1 MMMFIIKKWTLACCA
16 ILFAVSLHAQDNTLD
31 FYLNRGLSESPLL
44 KDYQNQIMANGIDS
58 AKIRASYKPQVTA
71 GSTNSYA
78 PVIKGWGYDEA
89 ITNGKNINA
98 VVGVNKAFVSR
109 KNMETQYA
117 VLRLQSLGID
127 NSSKIAEQ
135 DLRRNITA
143 QYITTYG
150 DEQQLKFLS
159 ETYELLKNENDLL
172 KKLTQANVYRQTDYL
187 TFLVTLQQQDLAI
200 QQANIQLQNDY
211 GTLNYL
217 CGIVD
222 TGATNLQEPVIAIKE
237 NQDAGNSVFFRQYT
251 LDSLTLHN
259 KKALIDFSYKPKLS
273 AFGDAGY
280 NSSLAITPYKNF
292 GFNVGVMLS
301 VPIYDGHQR
310 KMEYSKL
317 ALAEQT
323 RLNYLDFSK
332 KQYNQQLRQ
341 LHQQLNAT
349 QDLIARIKQQMQYSE
364 GLIQAHTKLL
374 ATGDVKIADLVIA
387 LNNYLTAKNL
397 LTQNTISRWQII
409 NQINYWNK

>member
-1 MMMFIIKKWTLACCA
+1 MMSIIKKVVLACSA
-16 ILFAVSLHAQDNTLD
+16 VLFALLSHAQDNNLD
-31 FYLNRGLSESPLL
+31 FYLNKGLSESPLL
-44 KDYQNQIMANGIDS
+44 KDYQNQLIANGIDS
-58 AKIRASYKPQVTA
+58 TKIKASYKPQVTVS
-71 GSTNSYA
+71 STNSYS

-98 VVGVNKAFVSR
+98 VVGVNKRFASR
-109 KNMETQYA
+109 RNMEIQYA

-135 DLRRNITA
+135 DLKRSITA

-172 KKLTQANVYRQTDYL
+172 KNLTQSNVYRQTDYL

-200 QQANIQLQNDY
+200 QQAHIQLQNDY

-222 TGATNLQEPVIAIKE
+222 TNATNLQEPVISIKE
-237 NQDAGNSVFFRQYT
+237 IQDAEHSVFFRQYRF
-251 LDSLTLHN
+251 DSLTLQN
-259 KKALIDFSYKPKLS
+259 KKSLIDFSYKPKIS

-280 NSSLAITPYKNF
+280 NSSLAVTPYKNF
-292 GFNVGVMLS
+292 GFNVGIMLS
-301 VPIYDGHQR
+301 IPIYDGHQR

-323 RLNYLDFSK
+323 RLNYLDFSQ

-349 QDLIARIKQQMQYSE
+349 QDLIARINQQMQYSE
-364 GLIQAHTKLL
+364 ALIQAHTKLL